1 LSLLEPQSKPQSSTA
16 GHAGPPRRINGRFA
30 KGYSGNPAGH
40 RTFAANQAAVKAHAA
55 TLLKALLD
63 ELYGKVSAVDLAFAE
78 QAAAML
84 ARAAISDKK
93 RVWLTNNA
101 QSIIERLRERYPV
114 PAAKRGRLPT
124 LKELGL

>member
-1 LSLLEPQSKPQSSTA
+1 MSLVEPQSKTQSATRSP
-16 GHAGPPRRINGRFA
+16 AGPARRINGRFA

-63 ELYGKVSAVDLAFAE
+63 ELSGKVSAVDLAFAE

-84 ARAAISDKK
+84 AKATVSEKK

-101 QSIIERLRERYPV
+101 HSIIDRLRERYPA
-114 PAAKRGRLPT
+114 AAKRRRLPT
-124 LKELGL
+124 LEEYGL